1 MRHQFFMKIQKVF
14 RTPKMHAFSSV
25 LALVLVFG
33 LIGAIRV
40 NDYGDDMLFFH
51 VNVVNDGAKDL
62 DDLSVRVL
70 IYDLGLILQTSSFD
84 LQDGD
89 TDGKFL
95 FLDKDDIEP
104 GTYLARIT
112 VSNDDVREVKH
123 RYVTIA

>member
-1 MRHQFFMKIQKVF
+1 MRHQVF
-14 RTPKMHAFSSV
+14 

-40 NDYGDDMLFFH
+40 NDYGEDMLFFH

-70 IYDLGLILQTSSFD
+70 IYDLGIVLQTSSFD
-84 LQDGD
+84 LEDGD
-89 TDGKFL
+89 ADGKFL
-95 FLDKDDIEP
+95 FLDKEDIDP

-112 VSNDDVREVKH
+112 VSNDDVRGVKH

>member
-1 MRHQFFMKIQKVF
+1 MRYGILAAVF
-14 RTPKMHAFSSV
+14 
-25 LALVLVFG
+25 LALA
-33 LIGAIRV
+33 LIGSIRT
-40 NDYGDDMLFFH
+40 DGFGDDMLFFH

-95 FLDKDDIEP
+95 FLDKEDIEP

-123 RYVTIA
+123 RYVTLA

>member
-1 MRHQFFMKIQKVF
+1 MKIQKIF

-25 LALVLVFG
+25 LAVFLVFG

-40 NDYGDDMLFFH
+40 NDYGDEMLFFH
-51 VNVVNDGAKDL
+51 VNVVNDGPKDL
-62 DDLSVRVL
+62 DDLRVRVL
-70 IYDLGLILQTSSFD
+70 IYDLGLILQTSNFD

-95 FLDKDDIEP
+95 FLDTEDIEP

-112 VSNDDVREVKH
+112 ASNDEAREVKH
-123 RYVTIA
+123 RYITVG

>member
-1 MRHQFFMKIQKVF
+1 MKNSIIVSVF
-14 RTPKMHAFSSV
+14 
-25 LALVLVFG
+25 LALA
-33 LIGAIRV
+33 LIGSIRT
-40 NDYGDDMLFFH
+40 DGFGDDMLFFH
-51 VNVVNDGAKDL
+51 VNVVNDGPKDL

-70 IYDLGLILQTSSFD
+70 IYDLGILLQTGNFD

-95 FLDKDDIEP
+95 LLDKDDIAS

-112 VSNDDVREVKH
+112 VSNDDVREVRH

>member
-1 MRHQFFMKIQKVF
+1 MRHQVF
-14 RTPKMHAFSSV
+14 

-62 DDLSVRVL
+62 DDLRVRVL
-70 IYDLGLILQTSSFD
+70 IYDLGLVLQTGNFD

-95 FLDKDDIEP
+95 FLDKEDIKP

>member
-1 MRHQFFMKIQKVF
+1 MRHHIFLAVF
-14 RTPKMHAFSSV
+14 
-25 LALVLVFG
+25 LVLG
-33 LIGAIRV
+33 LIGAVRI

-62 DDLSVRVL
+62 DDLRVRVL
-70 IYDLGLILQTSSFD
+70 IYDLGLILQTSNFD

-95 FLDKDDIEP
+95 FLDTEDIEP

-112 VSNDDVREVKH
+112 ASNDEAREVKH
-123 RYVTIA
+123 RYITVG

>member
-1 MRHQFFMKIQKVF
+1 
-14 RTPKMHAFSSV
+14 MHAFSSV
-25 LALVLVFG
+25 LAVFLAFG

-51 VNVVNDGAKDL
+51 VNVVNGGAKDL

-70 IYDLGLILQTSSFD
+70 IYDLGIILQTSNFD

-89 TDGKFL
+89 ADGKFL
-95 FLDKDDIEP
+95 FLDTEDIES

-112 VSNDDVREVKH
+112 VSNDDVREVRH
-123 RYVTIA
+123 RYVTI

>member
-1 MRHQFFMKIQKVF
+1 MRHHIFLAVF
-14 RTPKMHAFSSV
+14 
-25 LALVLVFG
+25 LVLG
-33 LIGAIRV
+33 LIGAVRI

-62 DDLSVRVL
+62 DDLRVRVL
-70 IYDLGLILQTSSFD
+70 IYDLSIVLQTSNFD

-95 FLDKDDIEP
+95 FLDKENIEP

-123 RYVTIA
+123 RYITIG

>member
-1 MRHQFFMKIQKVF
+1 MRHQVF
-14 RTPKMHAFSSV
+14 LAVF
-25 LALVLVFG
+25 LALG

-62 DDLSVRVL
+62 DDLRVRVL
-70 IYDLGLILQTSSFD
+70 IYDLGLVLQTGNFD

-89 TDGKFL
+89 ADGKFL
-95 FLDKDDIEP
+95 FLDKEDIEP

>member
-1 MRHQFFMKIQKVF
+1 MRHQVF
-14 RTPKMHAFSSV
+14 LAVF
-25 LALVLVFG
+25 LALG

-40 NDYGDDMLFFH
+40 NDYGNDMLFFH

-62 DDLSVRVL
+62 DDLRVRVL
-70 IYDLGLILQTSSFD
+70 IYDLGIILQTSNFD

-95 FLDKDDIEP
+95 FLDAEDAEP

-112 VSNDDVREVKH
+112 ISNDDIREVKH
-123 RYVTIA
+123 RYITIA

>member
-1 MRHQFFMKIQKVF
+1 MRHQVF
-14 RTPKMHAFSSV
+14 LAVF
-25 LALVLVFG
+25 LALG

-40 NDYGDDMLFFH
+40 NDYGNDMLFFH

-62 DDLSVRVL
+62 DDLRVRVL
-70 IYDLGLILQTSSFD
+70 IYDLGLILQTGNFD

-95 FLDKDDIEP
+95 FLNKDDIEP

-112 VSNDDVREVKH
+112 VSNDDVREVRH

>member
-1 MRHQFFMKIQKVF
+1 MRYHVF
-14 RTPKMHAFSSV
+14 LAVF
-25 LALVLVFG
+25 LALW

-51 VNVVNDGAKDL
+51 VNVVNDGAKYL
-62 DDLSVRVL
+62 DDLMIRVL
-70 IYDLGLILQTSSFD
+70 IYDLGIVLQTSNFD
-84 LQDGD
+84 LQEGD

-95 FLDKDDIEP
+95 FLGKGKGKGDIEP

-112 VSNDDVREVKH
+112 VSNDDVREVRH

>member
-1 MRHQFFMKIQKVF
+1 MKHQVF
-14 RTPKMHAFSSV
+14 

-62 DDLSVRVL
+62 DDLRVRVL
-70 IYDLGLILQTSSFD
+70 IYDLGLILQTSNFD

-95 FLDKDDIEP
+95 LLNKDDIEP

-112 VSNDDVREVKH
+112 VSNDDIREVKH
-123 RYVTIA
+123 GYVTI

>member
-1 MRHQFFMKIQKVF
+1 MRHQVF
-14 RTPKMHAFSSV
+14 LAVF
-25 LALVLVFG
+25 LALG

-62 DDLSVRVL
+62 DDLRVRVL
-70 IYDLGLILQTSSFD
+70 IYDLGIILQTSNFD

-95 FLDKDDIEP
+95 FLNKDDIEP

-112 VSNDDVREVKH
+112 VSNDDVREVRH

>member
-1 MRHQFFMKIQKVF
+1 MKHQVF
-14 RTPKMHAFSSV
+14 

-33 LIGAIRV
+33 LIGSIRV
-40 NDYGDDMLFFH
+40 NDYRDDMFFFH

-62 DDLSVRVL
+62 DDLRVSVL
-70 IYDLGLILQTSSFD
+70 IYDLGVILQTSNFD

-95 FLDKDDIEP
+95 FFDKDYIKP
-104 GTYLARIT
+104 GNYLARIT
-112 VSNDDVREVKH
+112 VSNDDAREVRH

>member
-1 MRHQFFMKIQKVF
+1 MRHQVF
-14 RTPKMHAFSSV
+14 LAVF
-25 LALVLVFG
+25 LALG

-40 NDYGDDMLFFH
+40 NDYDDMFFIH
-51 VNVVNDGAKDL
+51 VNVKNEGASDL

-70 IYDLGLILQTSSFD
+70 IYDLGIILQTSNFD

-95 FLDKDDIEP
+95 FLDTEDAEP

-112 VSNDDVREVKH
+112 VSNDDIREVRH

>member
-1 MRHQFFMKIQKVF
+1 MRYGILAAVF
-14 RTPKMHAFSSV
+14 LT
-25 LALVLVFG
+25 LAL
-33 LIGAIRV
+33 IGSIRT
-40 NDYGDDMLFFH
+40 DGFGDDMLFFH

-70 IYDLGLILQTSSFD
+70 IYDLGIILQTGNFD

-95 FLDKDDIEP
+95 FLNKDDIEP

>member
-1 MRHQFFMKIQKVF
+1 MRYGILAAVF
-14 RTPKMHAFSSV
+14 LT
-25 LALVLVFG
+25 LAL
-33 LIGAIRV
+33 IGSIRT
-40 NDYGDDMLFFH
+40 DEFGDDMLFFH

-70 IYDLGLILQTSSFD
+70 IYDLGIILQTGNFD

-95 FLDKDDIEP
+95 FLDKEDIEP

-123 RYVTIA
+123 RYVTI

>member
-1 MRHQFFMKIQKVF
+1 MRHQVF
-14 RTPKMHAFSSV
+14 LAVF
-25 LALVLVFG
+25 LALG

-51 VNVVNDGAKDL
+51 VNVINDGAKDL
-62 DDLSVRVL
+62 DNLRVRVL
-70 IYDLGLILQTSSFD
+70 IYDLGIILQTSNFD

-95 FLDKDDIEP
+95 FLDKGDIEP

-112 VSNDDVREVKH
+112 VSNDDVREVRH

>member
-1 MRHQFFMKIQKVF
+1 MRHQVFMKIQKIF

-25 LALVLVFG
+25 LAVFLAFG

-70 IYDLGLILQTSSFD
+70 IYDLGIILQTSNFD

-89 TDGKFL
+89 ADGKFL
-95 FLDKDDIEP
+95 FLDTEDIES

-112 VSNDDVREVKH
+112 VSNDDVREVRH
-123 RYVTIA
+123 RYVTI

>member
-1 MRHQFFMKIQKVF
+1 MRYGILAV
-14 RTPKMHAFSSV
+14 AFLT
-25 LALVLVFG
+25 LALIGSIRTDG
-33 LIGAIRV
+33 L
-40 NDYGDDMLFFH
+40 GDDMLFFH

-70 IYDLGLILQTSSFD
+70 IYDLGLILQTGSFD
-84 LQDGD
+84 LEDGD

-95 FLDKDDIEP
+95 FLDKGDIEP